1 MEIKMLVV
9 TSTLSVVRVKLGK
22 TKEVVR
28 LDNLGHKPGII
39 QIKEEDKVPET
50 MIHQNLSDFMIS
62 MNELERWKNNEQEN
76 LDFWK
81 NCMSWT
87 PGLKKS
93 LGMWERVPTY
103 TVHLG
108 SVMLRVSVP
117 VRAMKNTCF
126 DCGAPLDLYIM
137 SLRSQDETQW
147 RISWLDGLLRSE
159 DILASPGFCPACQ
172 IRKCWN
178 QEIAREMGHID
189 QSTAEGRRKA
199 REERQRLFIQK
210 QQDHLLARNK
220 ESAERWRE
228 LVRKSQGS
236 TSGNER

>member
-1 MEIKMLVV
+1 MLIV
-9 TSTLSVVRVKLGK
+9 TSTLRVVEVKVGK

-39 QIKEEDKVPET
+39 QVKEEDKVPET

-62 MNELERWKNNEQEN
+62 INELERWKNNEKET

-81 NCMSWT
+81 NCMRWT

-93 LGMWERVPTY
+93 LGIWERVPTH

-108 SVMLRVSVP
+108 SVAIRVSVP

-126 DCGAPLDLYIM
+126 DCGAPLDLYMM
-137 SLRSQDETQW
+137 SIRSQDESLW
-147 RISWLDGLLRSE
+147 RISWLDDLLQSE

-172 IRKCWN
+172 VRKCWN
-178 QEIAREMGHID
+178 KEILREMGHID
-189 QSTAEGRRKA
+189 QSTAEGKRKA
-199 REERQRLFIQK
+199 REEKQALYLKKQRK
-210 QQDHLLARNK
+210 HLLSRNK
-220 ESAERWRE
+220 ESAKRWRE

-236 TSGNER
+236 ISGSEK